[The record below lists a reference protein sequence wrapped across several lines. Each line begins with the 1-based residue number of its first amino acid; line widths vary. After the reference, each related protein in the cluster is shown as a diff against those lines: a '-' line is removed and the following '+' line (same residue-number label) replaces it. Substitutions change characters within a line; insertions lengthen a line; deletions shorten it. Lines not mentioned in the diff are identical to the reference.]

1 MPAMPAAQQTD
12 MFSNDALDP
21 ALLDHLSHL
30 PEEAHAWPTILLELH
45 GVILERLKKRGI
57 DAPELA
63 LETVLDIGEYMGGM
77 QVYLPRGDRLRLQIR
92 DMKIW
97 NEFNGRNVKTLA
109 RKYDVTEKT
118 IYEVCA
124 KMRKLEIAKR
134 QPDLF
139 G

>member
-1 MPAMPAAQQTD
+1 
-12 MFSNDALDP
+12 
-21 ALLDHLSHL
+21 
-30 PEEAHAWPTILLELH
+30 
-45 GVILERLKKRGI
+45 
-57 DAPELA
+57 
-63 LETVLDIGEYMGGM
+63 

-124 KMRKLEIAKR
+124 KIRKLEIANR